1 MLDELYEAI
10 SYFLYF
16 GLFYVTIILV
26 SLENL
31 KIGGIWTLGVLS
43 LKKCEIQGLHFF
55 ILVTFKESK

>member
-1 MLDELYEAI
+1 MPDELYEAI

-16 GLFYVTIILV
+16 GLFYVIIILV

-43 LKKCEIQGLHFF
+43 LEKM
-55 ILVTFKESK
+55 

>member
-16 GLFYVTIILV
+16 GLFYVIIILV

-31 KIGGIWTLGVLS
+31 KIEGIWTLGVLS
-43 LKKCEIQGLHFF
+43 LEKM
-55 ILVTFKESK
+55 